1 MVKSVSA
8 LTAIAPIREVA
19 AHQVMLDRR
28 LTMMNPPKLNPPKK
42 CVRNEAF
49 RAACNRRRVAPVA
62 RLVVVRRLTFSRRL
76 LPTPAGAPK
85 RPLEHRTRI
94 SYRGNSNRSKY
105 LAVSLRLDSSWRR
118 GAWMSEHDC
127 MAISPHGL
135 GVTVCAVPRGP
146 VIRLN
151 WILPRSLWRRI
162 SRHRT
167 FLCAH
172 GPLFVPDL
180 WEAVVQRDLSTD
192 PVREFLAPEQVVSDT
207 RLCWSGGMPRDFVGV
222 A

>member
-1 MVKSVSA
+1 
-8 LTAIAPIREVA
+8 
-19 AHQVMLDRR
+19 
-28 LTMMNPPKLNPPKK
+28 
-42 CVRNEAF
+42 
-49 RAACNRRRVAPVA
+49 
-62 RLVVVRRLTFSRRL
+62 
-76 LPTPAGAPK
+76 
-85 RPLEHRTRI
+85 
-94 SYRGNSNRSKY
+94 
-105 LAVSLRLDSSWRR
+105 
-118 GAWMSEHDC
+118 MSEHDC

-180 WEAVVQRDLSTD
+180 WEAVVQRDLSTH

-207 RLCWSGGMPRDFVGV
+207 RLYWSGGMPRDFVGV
-222 A
+222 AGDFMGNLFGFHRTAMNGIRPADLPVSLFDHDYARLDPVASSFDDWLKWFIEHVGAVGARE